1 VTVLDW
7 REVKVSVWE
16 PAAGVGAQV
25 VLLALLAAGAGLYPV
40 ALLVGAAY
48 AVIVCGVLAGAMSR
62 SRTPL
67 GPAGRVTLT
76 RAVLVG
82 GVTALVT
89 MNLIGRETPVAFLVA
104 LAAVALA
111 LDAVDG
117 HVARRTGTESA
128 LGARF
133 DMEIDAFLILVLSVN
148 VSRSL
153 GAWVL
158 LIGLMRY
165 GFAAAAWVAPW
176 LRAPLPPSFARK
188 TVAAAQGILLVAV
201 SSGLF
206 PPLAALALAGLALG
220 SLSWSFGR
228 DILWLWRNRPA
239 HAISSPLAES
249 GALAEIRQPY
259 HQSGI
264 RAR

>member
-1 VTVLDW
+1 VTVVDW
-7 REVKVSVWE
+7 PEARVSVWE
-16 PAAGVGAQV
+16 PAAGLGAQA

-40 ALLVGAAY
+40 AWLAGAAY
-48 AVIVCGVLAGAMSR
+48 AVVVCGVLAGAMTR

-67 GPAGRVTLT
+67 GPAGRVTLA
-76 RAVLVG
+76 RAILVG

-89 MNLIGRETPVAFLVA
+89 MNLIGEETPVALLVP

-117 HVARRTGTESA
+117 HVARRTGTVSA

-148 VSRSL
+148 VSRAL
-153 GAWVL
+153 GPWVL

-165 GFAAAAWVAPW
+165 GFAAAALVAPW
-176 LRAPLPPSFARK
+176 LREPLPPSLARK
-188 TVAAAQGILLVAV
+188 TVAALQGVLLLVLSAGVLPAPASIAV
-201 SSGLF
+201 AGV
-206 PPLAALALAGLALG
+206 ALA

-228 DILWLWRNRPA
+228 DVLWLWRNRPA
-239 HAISSPLAES
+239 PAAVA
-249 GALAEIRQPY
+249 ALPAAPERVA
-259 HQSGI
+259 G
-264 RAR
+264 

>member
-89 MNLIGRETPVAFLVA
+89 MNLIGRETP
-104 LAAVALA
+104 
-111 LDAVDG
+111 VDG

>member
-1 VTVLDW
+1 MTVLDW

-16 PAAGVGAQV
+16 PAAGVGAQA

-40 ALLVGAAY
+40 AWLAGTAY
-48 AVIVCGVLAGAMSR
+48 AVVVCGVLAGAMTR
-62 SRTPL
+62 SGTPL
-67 GPAGRVTLT
+67 GPAGRVTLA
-76 RAVLVG
+76 RAILVG

-89 MNLIGRETPVAFLVA
+89 MNLAGSDTPVAFLVA

-117 HVARRTGTESA
+117 YVARRTGTVSA

-153 GAWVL
+153 GPWVL

-165 GFAAAAWVAPW
+165 GFAAAARVAPW
-176 LRAPLPPSFARK
+176 LRAPLPPSLARK
-188 TVAAAQGILLVAV
+188 TVAALQGVLLVAI

-206 PPLAALALAGLALG
+206 PAAAEVALAGIALG
-220 SLSWSFGR
+220 LLSWSFGR
-228 DILWLWRNRPA
+228 DVRWLWRNRPA
-239 HAISSPLAES
+239 PVTAGRGSP
-249 GALAEIRQPY
+249 R
-259 HQSGI
+259 
-264 RAR
+264 